1 MGVLKL
7 ACPDLRVLIGAVL
20 LACLL
25 GCAGRPERE
34 QETVAAVPVTVVA
47 DPCVATAVGEAAD
60 EFVRMY
66 PGPDVR
72 VEAGQPRA
80 AMQALYGARAE
91 VAIIGRE
98 LSDEERQAARQAG
111 IAVEA
116 YRWARDGLAI
126 VVHPSNPVEQ
136 LALDDLR
143 GVYDGTV
150 TSWAAMGG
158 PDRSIV
164 PVIQDLETGASQ
176 FFVAEVM
183 GEGAL
188 AGPAVTVADDSAAVR
203 QVAADPAAIAFV
215 SLPFADRGV
224 KALRV
229 ARLRGLPYVALDARS
244 VYEGRYPLLRY
255 FNVVLRVP
263 SSDRAG
269 ELNTFLCAQEGQRRV
284 IGAGYVPATMPVRF
298 TSRAPT
304 LPSH

>member
-7 ACPDLRVLIGAVL
+7 ACPDLRVLIGAAL

-47 DPCVATAVGEAAD
+47 DPCVAAAVGEAAG

-72 VEAGQPRA
+72 VRRGEPRE
-80 AMQALYGARAE
+80 AMQALYGAQAE
-91 VAIIGRE
+91 VVVIGRE
-98 LSDEERQAARQAG
+98 LADEERQAARQAG
-111 IAVEA
+111 IEVEA
-116 YRWARDGLAI
+116 LRWARDGLAV

-136 LALDDLR
+136 LAVDDLR
-143 GVYDGTV
+143 EVFDGTV

-158 PDRSIV
+158 ADRRIV
-164 PVIQDLETGASQ
+164 PVVQDLATGTSQ
-176 FFVAEVM
+176 FFVTEVM
-183 GEGAL
+183 GGGSL

-203 QVAADPAAIAFV
+203 RVADDPAAIAFV

-255 FNVVLRVP
+255 FNVVVRVP
-263 SSDRAG
+263 GSDRAG
-269 ELNTFLCAQEGQRRV
+269 EFNTFLCAQEGQRLV
-284 IGAGYVPATMPVRF
+284 IAAGYVPATVPVRF

-304 LPSH
+304 LSSH